1 VVTQTRPGG
10 LVVTPWSSAYKPAG
24 LLALTVGPDGTA
36 TGGLVNTTI
45 SFMQLRDQ
53 RVPRAAVADVVRDT
67 DTAEVSDTDLHA
79 SRLCKDDAPFA
90 IGALVPGCQWEYA
103 PAHSDDG
110 RWCVWFLDLPSRS
123 WARFDYQPETR
134 RWPVHQFGPRRLYDE
149 VTTAYRCWDHAGRPP
164 VTQWRFTL
172 TPDGQC
178 VELAG
183 VTGHEHA
190 PATSSVLT

>member
-1 VVTQTRPGG
+1 
-10 LVVTPWSSAYKPAG
+10 

-90 IGALVPGCQWEYA
+90 IGGLSAG
-103 PAHSDDG
+103 
-110 RWCVWFLDLPSRS
+110 LPMGVR
-123 WARFDYQPETR
+123 TR
-134 RWPVHQFGPRRLYDE
+134 
-149 VTTAYRCWDHAGRPP
+149 
-164 VTQWRFTL
+164 TQR
-172 TPDGQC
+172 
-178 VELAG
+178 
-183 VTGHEHA
+183 
-190 PATSSVLT
+190 